1 MFLFRRKIDEIEP
14 QPARI
19 VELGR
24 DVIVLGSLYLTE
36 GQEKNFYVEDTLTVD
51 INAHITGSVT
61 AAGCIIDG
69 KVTGN
74 IICAESLELGPTA
87 VIEGTI
93 TAKAAVINA
102 GCVVNGEVVL
112 DPLLEVPILNIKI
125 AEAKNYLEKEGTT
138 ISVDS
143 FSKIEEE
150 IPQKDSRAFNNPPN
164 KEQKSPIIQDRKI
177 ETKPLDESDNW
188 W

>member
-1 MFLFRRKIDEIEP
+1 MFLFKRKIDEIEP

-19 VELGR
+19 VEFGR

-74 IICAESLELGPTA
+74 IICANNSTS
-87 VIEGTI
+87 
-93 TAKAAVINA
+93 
-102 GCVVNGEVVL
+102 C
-112 DPLLEVPILNIKI
+112 IK
-125 AEAKNYLEKEGTT
+125 
-138 ISVDS
+138 
-143 FSKIEEE
+143 
-150 IPQKDSRAFNNPPN
+150 
-164 KEQKSPIIQDRKI
+164 
-177 ETKPLDESDNW
+177 
-188 W
+188 